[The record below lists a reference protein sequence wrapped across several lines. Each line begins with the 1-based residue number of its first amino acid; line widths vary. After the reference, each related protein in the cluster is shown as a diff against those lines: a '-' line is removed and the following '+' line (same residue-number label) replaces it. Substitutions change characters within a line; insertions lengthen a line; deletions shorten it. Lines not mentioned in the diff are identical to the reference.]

1 MKILI
6 AGDWHSELHEEAM
19 YQALISLGYEV
30 KKFAWHDYFQAHGN
44 SILQPF
50 LRLWF
55 RFENKY
61 LWGWRM
67 LQLNRDFLRLVK
79 DCKPDVVFIYRGT
92 HIFKKTLESIKR
104 FHPKL
109 VLVGYN
115 NDDPFAPGYGRGVLW
130 RHFIGGLPV
139 LDLALAYRHRNL
151 ADYQK
156 AGAKRVELLRS
167 WYMPDR
173 NYPVDLNLEQASQ
186 YGCDVAFIGHY
197 EPDLRLECLEAI
209 VKAGYKL
216 KLYGPPYEWNPILKN
231 HPTLKTL
238 LPVKLVWGEE
248 YNLAINGAKVA
259 LVFLSKLNQ
268 DSYTRRSFEIPAT
281 ATAVLSEYT
290 EDLSFLFAEG
300 KEIEFFRGPTELV
313 IKLTGYLADD
323 PRRLRMGMA
332 AFERTVSDGHSVE
345 ERMKKLMMLIGQI
358 KDKNELITQF

>member
-19 YQALISLGYEV
+19 YQALISLGYGV
-30 KKFAWHDYFQAHGN
+30 KKFAWHKYFQARDT
-44 SILQPF
+44 SFFKLF
-50 LRLWF
+50 LGIWF

-61 LWGWRM
+61 LCGWRM
-67 LQLNRDFLRLVK
+67 VQLNRDLLALVK
-79 DCKPDVVFIYRGT
+79 EYKPDVVFIYRGT
-92 HIFKKTLESIKR
+92 HIFKNTLEAMKK
-104 FHPKL
+104 FDANL
-109 VLVGYN
+109 TLVGYN
-115 NDDPFAPGYGRGVLW
+115 NDDPFAPGYGRGLLW
-130 RHFIGGLPV
+130 RHFISGLPV

-156 AGAKRVELLRS
+156 SGAKQTQLLRS

-173 NYPVDLNLEQASQ
+173 NYPVDLSLEQVSE

-209 VKAGYKL
+209 VKAGFKL

-231 HPTLKTL
+231 HPILKTQ

-281 ATAVLSEYT
+281 ATATLSEYT
-290 EDLSFLFAEG
+290 EDLSTLFTEG
-300 KEIEFFRGPTELV
+300 KEIEFFRSPEELV
-313 IKLTGYLADD
+313 FKLSGYLTDD
-323 PRRLRMGMA
+323 VRRLHIGLA
-332 AFERTVSDGHSVE
+332 GFERAVSDGHSVE
-345 ERMKKLMMLIGQI
+345 ERMKKLMKLIGQI
-358 KDKNELITQF
+358 RNKNELVA

>member
-19 YQALISLGYEV
+19 YQALMSLGCKV
-30 KKFAWHDYFQAHGN
+30 KKFPWHNYFQSTDN
-44 SILQPF
+44 SIFDPF
-50 LRLWF
+50 KKIWL

-61 LWGWRM
+61 LWGWHM
-67 LQLNRDFLRLVK
+67 LRLNRDLLKFVK
-79 DCKPDVVFIYRGT
+79 EYKPDVVFIYRGT

-104 FHPKL
+104 FNPKL

-115 NDDPFAPGYGRGVLW
+115 NDNPFAPGYGRGVLW

-151 ADYQK
+151 ADYQN
-156 AGAKRVELLRS
+156 AGAKRVDLLRS

-173 NYPVDLNLEQASQ
+173 NFPLALNAEQATQ
-186 YGCDVAFIGHY
+186 YGCDVVFIGHY
-197 EPDLRLECLEAI
+197 EPDLRLNCLEAI

-231 HPTLKTL
+231 NPILKTL
-238 LPVKLVWGEE
+238 LPVRLVWGEE

-268 DSYTRRSFEIPAT
+268 DSYTRRNFEIPAT
-281 ATAVLSEYT
+281 STAILSEYT
-290 EDLSFLFAEG
+290 EDLSSMFTEG
-300 KEIEFFRGPTELV
+300 KEIEFFRDPPELV
-313 IKLTGYLADD
+313 LKLNRYLADNV
-323 PRRLRMGMA
+323 RRLRIGKA
-332 AFERTVSDGHSVE
+332 GFERVVSDGHSII

-358 KDKNELITQF
+358 KEKNELNA

>member
-19 YQALISLGYEV
+19 YQALISLGCEV
-30 KKFAWHDYFQAHGN
+30 KKFAWHNYFQSSGN
-44 SILQPF
+44 SIFDPF
-50 LRLWF
+50 QKIWL

-61 LWGWRM
+61 LWGWHMFR
-67 LQLNRDFLRLVK
+67 LNRDLLELVK
-79 DCKPDVVFIYRGT
+79 ECKPDTVFIYRGT

-104 FHPKL
+104 FDPKL

-151 ADYQK
+151 ADFQN
-156 AGAKRVELLRS
+156 AGAKRVDLLRS

-173 NYPVDLNLEQASQ
+173 NYPITLNAEQASQ

-197 EPDLRLECLEAI
+197 EPDLRIKCLEAI
-209 VKAGYKL
+209 VKSGYKL
-216 KLYGPPYEWNPILKN
+216 KLYGPPYEWDPILKGNPILKR
-231 HPTLKTL
+231 L

-281 ATAVLSEYT
+281 ANAILSEYT
-290 EDLSFLFAEG
+290 EDLSSMFTEG
-300 KEIEFFRGPTELV
+300 NEIEFFRDPSELV
-313 IKLTGYLADD
+313 LKLTGYLSNDV
-323 PRRLRMGMA
+323 RRLRVGKA
-332 AFERTVSDGHSVE
+332 GFDRVVSDGHSVK
-345 ERMKKLMMLIGQI
+345 ERMKKLMTLIGQI
-358 KDKNELITQF
+358 RKKNELNA

>member
-1 MKILI
+1 MKLLI

-19 YQALISLGYEV
+19 YQALTSLGHKV
-30 KKFAWHDYFQAHGN
+30 RKFAWHNYFQATGK
-44 SILQPF
+44 STFQP
-50 LRLWF
+50 LLKIWF
-55 RFENKY
+55 RIENKY

-67 LQLNRDFLRLVK
+67 FQLNRDLIRCVK
-79 DCKPDVVFIYRGT
+79 ECKPDVVFIYRGT

-104 FHPKL
+104 YDPKL
-109 VLVGYN
+109 ILVGYN
-115 NDDPFAPGYGRGVLW
+115 NDDPFAPGYGRGLLW
-130 RHFIGGLPV
+130 RHFIDGLPV

-151 ADYQK
+151 VDYQK

-173 NYPVDLNLEQASQ
+173 NYPVDLNLEQALQ

-197 EPDLRLECLEAI
+197 EPDLRLDCLEAI
-209 VKAGYKL
+209 IKVGYKL
-216 KLYGPPYEWNPILKN
+216 KLYGPPYEWEPILRN
-231 HPTLKTL
+231 HPALKTL
-238 LPVKLVWGEE
+238 SPVKLVWGQE

-290 EDLSFLFAEG
+290 DDLSFMFSDG
-300 KEIEFFRGPTELV
+300 KEIEFFRDPSELV
-313 IKLTGYLADD
+313 LKLNRYLADD
-323 PRRLRMGMA
+323 VRRLRIGKA
-332 AFERTVSDGHSVE
+332 GFERAVSDGHSII

-358 KDKNELITQF
+358 KEKNELNA